1 MEILWI
7 IILLGYA
14 VCVAQAVFA
23 LTTKRPVMQKPAL
36 AALAIALGAHTTWLV
51 LKGIHANRCPLVG
64 TQEMS
69 AFLSWCIVVFYLIAS
84 RWYSANAL
92 KAFVFPLVLTFTTIA
107 AISPDTQGI
116 PDTENPPLQGILL
129 PVHVGLILLAY
140 AAFFITFGAGLMYI
154 IQERELKHKR
164 FGTVFYRLPS
174 LDTCDAI
181 SSRSMAIGFVL
192 LTIGILAGLWFTHA
206 SYGVYWRG
214 GPLEIFTVATWVL
227 YLLLIQT
234 RMNAGWG
241 GGAGALGYIVRFF
254 VVVLCVG
261 GGWRLGNFHTL
272 RLTLGAYLI

>member
-1 MEILWI
+1 MQILWI

-14 VCVAQAVFA
+14 VCVAQSVFA
-23 LTTKRPVMQKPAL
+23 LTTKRPLMQKPAL
-36 AALAIALGAHTTWLV
+36 AALAVAFGAHTIWLV
-51 LKGIHANRCPLVG
+51 LKGIRANRCPLVG
-64 TQEMS
+64 TEEMS
-69 AFLSWCIVVFYLIAS
+69 AFLSWGLVVSYLIAS
-84 RWYSANAL
+84 RWYRANAL
-92 KAFVFPLVLTFTTIA
+92 KAFVFPIVLALATIA
-107 AISPDTQGI
+107 AISPD
-116 PDTENPPLQGILL
+116 LQGVSSEADQSMRSILL
-129 PVHVGLILLAY
+129 PAHIGLILLAY
-140 AAFFITFGAGLMYI
+140 AAFFIAFGAGLMYI

-164 FGTVFYRLPS
+164 FGTIFYRLPS

-241 GGAGALGYIVRFF
+241 GRAGAMASIVSFLIVFCSLVGVRF
-254 VVVLCVG
+254 
-261 GGWRLGNFHTL
+261 LGH
-272 RLTLGAYLI
+272 A